1 MSYVEESTVIDETIY
16 DLINEAFDNERE
28 YKDAKYRNSIFTE
41 HNEYFVKTDD
51 GSYSIKS
58 KEINHKVET
67 LHTSTGAISESF
79 EKFIK
84 PLKLNYDEDIA
95 ILDICAG
102 LGYNSSAAIDDFL
115 KNSDGSTN
123 LHIDM
128 LEISKPTLAAGLMV
142 PSPIE
147 AHDITK
153 RAIEQSLIDCDY
165 ASLELEETVI
175 PSNIDLKIHI
185 DDARQVIQKLEDN
198 TYDAIFLD
206 PFSQNM
212 SPELVSLE
220 FFKEFRRVIKDN
232 GIVCTYTS
240 SSPVRMAFIKMALSD
255 VGIPF
260 RDPNLNLSSQEIL
273 DNRTEERHNAR
284 HNTKISSA
292 VKTPIFLGQVMDDEP
307 LKRRVERNL
316 AKMNIPGVLSNE
328 AFYIVEPENDYKEEY
343 LEDNNT
349 RTRVLEMM
357 KRLAEIKN
365 KRNMPI
371 KQYADEL
378 SKRTGIETVEY
389 TEITDINQYDTIVYL
404 APLYAGSVM
413 GLKKTLN
420 KIRNVQDK
428 KLIVGTVGLADPNDK
443 RNREGIMNGIKEQVH
458 GCIYNKARVYFLRGA
473 IDYSHLNL
481 KHKTMMAF
489 IHRKV
494 KGMKEEEMTAE
505 IKAVIETYGKNVS
518 YIDFDALNP
527 IMDEIQ

>member
-16 DLINEAFDNERE
+16 DLINEAFENER
-28 YKDAKYRNSIFTE
+28 KHPDAKYRNSIFTKY
-41 HNEYFVKTDD
+41 NEYFVKTDD

-58 KEINHKVET
+58 REINHKVET

-115 KNSDGSTN
+115 RNADGSTR

-153 RAIEQSLIDCDY
+153 RAIENALIDCDY
-165 ASLELEETVI
+165 ASLELEDTSI
-175 PSNIDLKIHI
+175 PENIDLKIHI
-185 DDARQVIQKLEDN
+185 DDARQVIQKLPDN
-198 TYDAIFLD
+198 SYDAIFLD

-212 SPELVSLE
+212 SPELVSLD

-232 GIVCTYTS
+232 GIVATYTS
-240 SSPVRMAFIKMALSD
+240 SAPVRMAFIEADFYVSLGPIFGRFQGGTLASPSPKNLTKSLVKNDEIKMALSD

-260 RDPNLNLSSQEIL
+260 RDPNLDLSSQEIL
-273 DNRTEERHNAR
+273 DNRTEERHMAR

-292 VKTPIFLGQVMDDEP
+292 VKTPIFLGQEMDDEP

-316 AKMNIPGVLSNE
+316 VKMNIPGVLSEE
-328 AFYIVEPENDYKEEY
+328 ALYIVGPENDYQEEY

-349 RTRVLEMM
+349 RTRVLEMI
-357 KRLAEIKN
+357 KRLDEVKN
-365 KRNMPI
+365 
-371 KQYADEL
+371 
-378 SKRTGIETVEY
+378 
-389 TEITDINQYDTIVYL
+389 
-404 APLYAGSVM
+404 
-413 GLKKTLN
+413 N
-420 KIRNVQDK
+420 KV
-428 KLIVGTVGLADPNDK
+428 
-443 RNREGIMNGIKEQVH
+443 
-458 GCIYNKARVYFLRGA
+458 
-473 IDYSHLNL
+473 
-481 KHKTMMAF
+481 
-489 IHRKV
+489 
-494 KGMKEEEMTAE
+494 
-505 IKAVIETYGKNVS
+505 
-518 YIDFDALNP
+518 DFRS
-527 IMDEIQ
+527 

>member
-153 RAIEQSLIDCDY
+153 RAIEQSLINCDY

-185 DDARQVIQKLEDN
+185 DDARQVIQKLPDK

-240 SSPVRMAFIKMALSD
+240 SSPVRMAFIEADFYVSLGPIFGRFQGGTLASPNPKNLTKSLPKNDEIKMALSD

-260 RDPNLNLSSQEIL
+260 RDSDLNLSSQEIL

-292 VKTPIFLGQVMDDEP
+292 VKTPIFLGQEMDDEP

-316 AKMNIPGVLSNE
+316 AKMNIPGVLSDE
-328 AFYIVEPENDYKEEY
+328 ALYIVEVENDYMEEY

-357 KRLAEIKN
+357 KRLDEIKN
-365 KRNMPI
+365 KKKM
-371 KQYADEL
+371 
-378 SKRTGIETVEY
+378 S
-389 TEITDINQYDTIVYL
+389 IN
-404 APLYAGSVM
+404 
-413 GLKKTLN
+413 
-420 KIRNVQDK
+420 
-428 KLIVGTVGLADPNDK
+428 
-443 RNREGIMNGIKEQVH
+443 ENGE
-458 GCIYNKARVYFLRGA
+458 
-473 IDYSHLNL
+473 
-481 KHKTMMAF
+481 
-489 IHRKV
+489 
-494 KGMKEEEMTAE
+494 
-505 IKAVIETYGKNVS
+505 
-518 YIDFDALNP
+518 
-527 IMDEIQ
+527 

>member
-84 PLKLNYDEDIA
+84 PLKLDYDEDIA

-115 KNSDGSTN
+115 KNSDKN

-153 RAIEQSLIDCDY
+153 KAIEQSLIDCDY
-165 ASLELEETVI
+165 ASLELEETAI
-175 PSNIDLKIHI
+175 PENIDLKIHI

-240 SSPVRMAFIKMALSD
+240 SSPVRMAFIEADFYVSLGPIFGRFQGGTLASPNPKNLTKSLPKNDEIKMALSD

-371 KQYADEL
+371 KE
-378 SKRTGIETVEY
+378 
-389 TEITDINQYDTIVYL
+389 
-404 APLYAGSVM
+404 
-413 GLKKTLN
+413 
-420 KIRNVQDK
+420 
-428 KLIVGTVGLADPNDK
+428 
-443 RNREGIMNGIKEQVH
+443 NGE
-458 GCIYNKARVYFLRGA
+458 
-473 IDYSHLNL
+473 
-481 KHKTMMAF
+481 
-489 IHRKV
+489 
-494 KGMKEEEMTAE
+494 
-505 IKAVIETYGKNVS
+505 
-518 YIDFDALNP
+518 
-527 IMDEIQ
+527 

>member
-28 YKDAKYRNSIFTE
+28 YKDAKYRNSIFSKY
-41 HNEYFVKTDD
+41 NDYFVKTDD

-84 PLKLNYDEDIA
+84 PLKLDYGEDIA

-102 LGYNSSAAIDDFL
+102 LGYNSSAAIDDFM
-115 KNSDGSTN
+115 KNSDRN

-153 RAIEQSLIDCDY
+153 KAIEQSLIDCGY
-165 ASLELEETVI
+165 ASLELESTEI

-185 DDARQVIQKLEDN
+185 DDARQVIQKLPDK

-220 FFKEFRRVIKDN
+220 FFKQFRRVIKDN

-240 SSPVRMAFIKMALSD
+240 SSPVRMAFIEADFYVSLGPIFGRFQGGTLASPNPKNLTKSLPKNDEIKMALSD

-292 VKTPIFLGQVMDDEP
+292 VKTPIFLGQEMDDEP

-316 AKMNIPGVLSNE
+316 AKMNIPGVLSEE
-328 AFYIVEPENDYKEEY
+328 ALYIVEPENDYKEEY

-371 KQYADEL
+371 KE
-378 SKRTGIETVEY
+378 
-389 TEITDINQYDTIVYL
+389 
-404 APLYAGSVM
+404 
-413 GLKKTLN
+413 
-420 KIRNVQDK
+420 
-428 KLIVGTVGLADPNDK
+428 
-443 RNREGIMNGIKEQVH
+443 NGE
-458 GCIYNKARVYFLRGA
+458 
-473 IDYSHLNL
+473 
-481 KHKTMMAF
+481 
-489 IHRKV
+489 
-494 KGMKEEEMTAE
+494 
-505 IKAVIETYGKNVS
+505 
-518 YIDFDALNP
+518 
-527 IMDEIQ
+527 

>member
-16 DLINEAFDNERE
+16 DLINEAFDNERKF
-28 YKDAKYRNSIFTE
+28 KDAKYRNSIFTE
-41 HNEYFVKTDD
+41 HKEYFVKTDD

-84 PLKLNYDEDIA
+84 PLKLKFDEDIA

-102 LGYNSSAAIDDFL
+102 LGYNTSAAIDDFM
-115 KNSDGSTN
+115 KNTDGSTN
-123 LHIDM
+123 LKIDL

-142 PSPIE
+142 PSPIK

-153 RAIEQSLIDCDY
+153 KAIENALLDCDY
-165 ASLELEETVI
+165 ASLELEDTAI

-198 TYDAIFLD
+198 SYDAIFLD

-212 SPELVSLE
+212 SPELVSVD

-240 SSPVRMAFIKMALSD
+240 SAPVRMGFIEADFYVSLGPIFGRFQGGTLASPNPKNLTKSLPKNDEIKMALSD

-260 RDPNLNLSSQEIL
+260 RDPNLNLSSKEIL
-273 DNRTEERHNAR
+273 DNRTEERHLAR

-292 VKTPIFLGQVMDDEP
+292 VKTPIFLGQEMDDEP

-316 AKMNIPGVLSNE
+316 AKMNIPGVLSKE
-328 AFYIVEPENDYKEEY
+328 AFYIVEPENDYQEEY

-349 RTRVLEMM
+349 RIRVLEMV
-357 KRLAEIKN
+357 KRLDEIKN
-365 KRNMPI
+365 K
-371 KQYADEL
+371 
-378 SKRTGIETVEY
+378 S
-389 TEITDINQYDTIVYL
+389 
-404 APLYAGSVM
+404 
-413 GLKKTLN
+413 
-420 KIRNVQDK
+420 
-428 KLIVGTVGLADPNDK
+428 
-443 RNREGIMNGIKEQVH
+443 
-458 GCIYNKARVYFLRGA
+458 
-473 IDYSHLNL
+473 
-481 KHKTMMAF
+481 
-489 IHRKV
+489 
-494 KGMKEEEMTAE
+494 
-505 IKAVIETYGKNVS
+505 
-518 YIDFDALNP
+518 
-527 IMDEIQ
+527 

>member
-1 MSYVEESTVIDETIY
+1 MSYVEESTVIDDTIY
-16 DLINEAFDNERE
+16 DLINQAFENER
-28 YKDAKYRNSIFTE
+28 KFLDDVYRNSIFSNY
-41 HNEYFVKTDD
+41 NEYFVKTDD

-102 LGYNSSAAIDDFL
+102 LGYNSSAAIDDFI
-115 KNSDGSTN
+115 KNSDGTTD

-153 RAIEQSLIDCDY
+153 KAIENALIDCGY
-165 ASLELEETVI
+165 ASLELEKTEI

-185 DDARQVIQKLEDN
+185 DDARQVIQNLEDN
-198 TYDAIFLD
+198 SYDAIFLD

-212 SPELVSLE
+212 SPELVSVE

-240 SSPVRMAFIKMALSD
+240 SAPVRMGFIEADFYVSLGPIFGRFQGGTLASPSPKNLTKSLPKNDEIKMALSD

-260 RDPNLNLSSQEIL
+260 RDPNLDLSSQEIL
-273 DNRTEERHNAR
+273 DNRTEERHMAR

-316 AKMNIPGVLSNE
+316 AKMNIPGVLSEE
-328 AFYIVEPENDYKEEY
+328 ALYIVEPENDYMEEY

-357 KRLAEIKN
+357 RRLDEIKN
-365 KRNMPI
+365 R
-371 KQYADEL
+371 D
-378 SKRTGIETVEY
+378 
-389 TEITDINQYDTIVYL
+389 
-404 APLYAGSVM
+404 
-413 GLKKTLN
+413 
-420 KIRNVQDK
+420 
-428 KLIVGTVGLADPNDK
+428 
-443 RNREGIMNGIKEQVH
+443 
-458 GCIYNKARVYFLRGA
+458 
-473 IDYSHLNL
+473 
-481 KHKTMMAF
+481 
-489 IHRKV
+489 
-494 KGMKEEEMTAE
+494 
-505 IKAVIETYGKNVS
+505 
-518 YIDFDALNP
+518 
-527 IMDEIQ
+527 

>member
-153 RAIEQSLIDCDY
+153 RAIEQSLINCDY

-185 DDARQVIQKLEDN
+185 DDARQVIQKLPDN

-240 SSPVRMAFIKMALSD
+240 SSPVRMAFIEADFYVSLGPIFGRFQGGTLASPNPKNLTKSLPKNDEIKMALSD

-260 RDPNLNLSSQEIL
+260 RDPDLNLSSQEIL

-292 VKTPIFLGQVMDDEP
+292 VKTPIFLGQEMDDEP

-316 AKMNIPGVLSNE
+316 AKMNIPGVLSDE
-328 AFYIVEPENDYKEEY
+328 ALYIVEVENDYMEEY

-357 KRLAEIKN
+357 KRLDEIKN
-365 KRNMPI
+365 KKKM
-371 KQYADEL
+371 
-378 SKRTGIETVEY
+378 S
-389 TEITDINQYDTIVYL
+389 IN
-404 APLYAGSVM
+404 
-413 GLKKTLN
+413 
-420 KIRNVQDK
+420 
-428 KLIVGTVGLADPNDK
+428 
-443 RNREGIMNGIKEQVH
+443 ENGE
-458 GCIYNKARVYFLRGA
+458 
-473 IDYSHLNL
+473 
-481 KHKTMMAF
+481 
-489 IHRKV
+489 
-494 KGMKEEEMTAE
+494 
-505 IKAVIETYGKNVS
+505 
-518 YIDFDALNP
+518 
-527 IMDEIQ
+527 

>member
-16 DLINEAFDNERE
+16 DLINHAFDNERK
-28 YKDAKYRNSIFTE
+28 YKEAKYRNSIFTE

-84 PLKLNYDEDIA
+84 PLKLNYDDNIA

-102 LGYNSSAAIDDFL
+102 LGYNSSAAIDDFI
-115 KNSDGSTN
+115 KNSDGTTR

-153 RAIEQSLIDCDY
+153 KAIEQSLIDCEY
-165 ASLELEETVI
+165 ASLELESTEI

-185 DDARQVIQKLEDN
+185 DDARQVIQKLPDA

-212 SPELVSLE
+212 SPELVSVD
-220 FFKEFRRVIKDN
+220 FFKEFRRVIKEN

-240 SSPVRMAFIKMALSD
+240 SAPVRMGFIEADFYVSLGPIFGRFQGGTLASPNPKNLTKSLPKNDEIKMALSD

-260 RDPNLNLSSQEIL
+260 RDPNLNLSSKEIL

-316 AKMNIPGVLSNE
+316 VKMNIPGVLSKE
-328 AFYIVEPENDYKEEY
+328 AFYIVEPEKDYKEEY

-357 KRLAEIKN
+357 SRLDEIKN
-365 KRNMPI
+365 K
-371 KQYADEL
+371 
-378 SKRTGIETVEY
+378 
-389 TEITDINQYDTIVYL
+389 
-404 APLYAGSVM
+404 
-413 GLKKTLN
+413 
-420 KIRNVQDK
+420 
-428 KLIVGTVGLADPNDK
+428 
-443 RNREGIMNGIKEQVH
+443 GIMSIIENGE
-458 GCIYNKARVYFLRGA
+458 
-473 IDYSHLNL
+473 
-481 KHKTMMAF
+481 
-489 IHRKV
+489 
-494 KGMKEEEMTAE
+494 
-505 IKAVIETYGKNVS
+505 
-518 YIDFDALNP
+518 
-527 IMDEIQ
+527 

>member
-1 MSYVEESTVIDETIY
+1 MSYVEESTVIDDTIY
-16 DLINEAFDNERE
+16 DLINEAFDNERK
-28 YKDAKYRNSIFTE
+28 YKNPIYRNSIFTQY
-41 HNEYFVKTDD
+41 NDYFVKTDD

-115 KNSDGSTN
+115 NNSDGNTN

-142 PSPIE
+142 PSPIK

-153 RAIEQSLIDCDY
+153 KAIEQSLIDCDY
-165 ASLELEETVI
+165 ASLELEETSI
-175 PSNIDLKIHI
+175 PESIDLRIHI
-185 DDARQVIQKLEDN
+185 DDARQVIQNLEDK

-212 SPELVSLE
+212 SPELVSVD
-220 FFKEFRRVIKDN
+220 FFKEFRRVIKDD

-240 SSPVRMAFIKMALSD
+240 SAPVRMGFIEADFYVSLGPIFGRFQGGTLASPSPINLSKSLPKNDEIKMALSD

-260 RDPNLNLSSQEIL
+260 RDPNLNLSSVEIL
-273 DNRTEERHNAR
+273 DNRTEERHLAR

-292 VKTPIFLGQVMDDEP
+292 VKTPIFLGQEMDDEP

-316 AKMNIPGVLSNE
+316 AKMNIPGVLSKE
-328 AFYIVEPENDYKEEY
+328 ALYIVEPEEDYMEEY
-343 LEDNNT
+343 LEENNT

-357 KRLAEIKN
+357 KRLE
-365 KRNMPI
+365 
-371 KQYADEL
+371 E
-378 SKRTGIETVEY
+378 V
-389 TEITDINQYDTIVYL
+389 
-404 APLYAGSVM
+404 
-413 GLKKTLN
+413 
-420 KIRNVQDK
+420 
-428 KLIVGTVGLADPNDK
+428 
-443 RNREGIMNGIKEQVH
+443 RNRN
-458 GCIYNKARVYFLRGA
+458 
-473 IDYSHLNL
+473 
-481 KHKTMMAF
+481 
-489 IHRKV
+489 
-494 KGMKEEEMTAE
+494 
-505 IKAVIETYGKNVS
+505 
-518 YIDFDALNP
+518 
-527 IMDEIQ
+527 